1 METSILSGLEASKAL
16 YSSLES
22 RISHLKDRG
31 IVPGLAA
38 VLVGNNPASEIYVKN
53 KTKKFESLGLKT
65 DVFRLEETVSEDELL
80 SLIIKLNTDSE
91 FHGILVQLPL
101 PKHIDSEKVLN
112 AIIPTKDVDGFH
124 PENAGLL
131 SIGKPRFVPC
141 TPKGIMFILRHFNID
156 LNGKHVVVIGRSNIV
171 GRPISILASL
181 KELGNATVT
190 LCHSGTKDLKYF
202 SKQADVLVAALGSP
216 EFVDSSYIKEGACL
230 VDVGINRIEIDGKSK
245 IVGDV
250 NQDSVTGIASSLT
263 PVPKGVGPMTI
274 AMLVENT
281 VLSAELLL
289 NWFLLAGDIMYKKL
303 LFIILPFLLFSC
315 TSNVDEAEVKKA
327 RQFFESVF
335 QDSVLDS
342 PEFQASLGYKSNYDK
357 WDDITWQ
364 ASRQRAYRA
373 KDDLDYLEKNIYF
386 DKLD

>member
-16 YSSLES
+16 YSTLES
-22 RISHLKDRG
+22 RISDLKDHG
-31 IVPGLAA
+31 IIPGLAA

-65 DVFRLEETVSEDELL
+65 DVFRLEEKVSEDELL
-80 SLIIKLNTDSE
+80 SLIARLNNDTD

-124 PENAGLL
+124 PENTGLL
-131 SIGKPRFVPC
+131 SIGKPRFIPC
-141 TPKGIMFILRHFNID
+141 TPKGIMFILKHFNID

-190 LCHSGTKDLKYF
+190 LCHSGTKDLKFF
-202 SKQADVLVAALGSP
+202 SKQADILVAALGSP
-216 EFVDSSYIKEGACL
+216 QFVDSSYIKEGACL
-230 VDVGINRIEIDGKSK
+230 VDVGINRIEVDGKSK

-263 PVPKGVGPMTI
+263 PVPKGIGPMTI

-289 NWFLLAGDIMYKKL
+289 N
-303 LFIILPFLLFSC
+303 
-315 TSNVDEAEVKKA
+315 
-327 RQFFESVF
+327 
-335 QDSVLDS
+335 
-342 PEFQASLGYKSNYDK
+342 
-357 WDDITWQ
+357 
-364 ASRQRAYRA
+364 
-373 KDDLDYLEKNIYF
+373 
-386 DKLD
+386 

>member
-22 RISHLKDRG
+22 RISDLKDHG
-31 IVPGLAA
+31 IIPGLAA

-65 DVFRLEETVSEDELL
+65 DVFRLEEKVSEDELL
-80 SLIIKLNTDSE
+80 SLIARLNNDAD

-131 SIGKPRFVPC
+131 SIGKPRFIPC
-141 TPKGIMFILRHFNID
+141 TPKGIMFILKHFNID

-190 LCHSGTKDLKYF
+190 LCHSGTKDLKFF
-202 SKQADVLVAALGSP
+202 SKQADILVAALGSP
-216 EFVDSSYIKEGACL
+216 QFVDSSYIKEGACL
-230 VDVGINRIEIDGKSK
+230 VDVGINRIEVDGKSK

-250 NQDSVTGIASSLT
+250 NQDSVSGIASSLT
-263 PVPKGVGPMTI
+263 PVPKGIGPMTI

-289 NWFLLAGDIMYKKL
+289 N
-303 LFIILPFLLFSC
+303 
-315 TSNVDEAEVKKA
+315 
-327 RQFFESVF
+327 
-335 QDSVLDS
+335 
-342 PEFQASLGYKSNYDK
+342 
-357 WDDITWQ
+357 
-364 ASRQRAYRA
+364 
-373 KDDLDYLEKNIYF
+373 
-386 DKLD
+386 

>member
-22 RISHLKDRG
+22 RISHLKDHD

-80 SLIIKLNTDSE
+80 SLISKLNTDTE

-289 NWFLLAGDIMYKKL
+289 N
-303 LFIILPFLLFSC
+303 
-315 TSNVDEAEVKKA
+315 
-327 RQFFESVF
+327 
-335 QDSVLDS
+335 
-342 PEFQASLGYKSNYDK
+342 
-357 WDDITWQ
+357 
-364 ASRQRAYRA
+364 
-373 KDDLDYLEKNIYF
+373 
-386 DKLD
+386 

>member
-22 RISHLKDRG
+22 RISDLKDHG
-31 IVPGLAA
+31 IIPGLAA

-65 DVFRLEETVSEDELL
+65 DVFRLEEKVSEDELL
-80 SLIIKLNTDSE
+80 SLIARLNNDAD

-131 SIGKPRFVPC
+131 SIGKPRFIPC
-141 TPKGIMFILRHFNID
+141 TPKGIMFILKHFNID

-190 LCHSGTKDLKYF
+190 LCHSGTKDLKFF
-202 SKQADVLVAALGSP
+202 SKQADILVAALGSP
-216 EFVDSSYIKEGACL
+216 QFVDSSYI
-230 VDVGINRIEIDGKSK
+230 
-245 IVGDV
+245 
-250 NQDSVTGIASSLT
+250 
-263 PVPKGVGPMTI
+263 
-274 AMLVENT
+274 
-281 VLSAELLL
+281 
-289 NWFLLAGDIMYKKL
+289 
-303 LFIILPFLLFSC
+303 
-315 TSNVDEAEVKKA
+315 
-327 RQFFESVF
+327 
-335 QDSVLDS
+335 
-342 PEFQASLGYKSNYDK
+342 
-357 WDDITWQ
+357 
-364 ASRQRAYRA
+364 
-373 KDDLDYLEKNIYF
+373 
-386 DKLD
+386 

>member
-22 RISHLKDRG
+22 RINVLKDHG
-31 IVPGLAA
+31 IIPGLAA

-65 DVFRLEETVSEDELL
+65 DVFRLEEKVSEDELL
-80 SLIIKLNTDSE
+80 SLINRLNNDAD

-131 SIGKPRFVPC
+131 SIGKPRFIPC
-141 TPKGIMFILRHFNID
+141 TPKGIMFILKHFNID

-190 LCHSGTKDLKYF
+190 LCHSGTKDLKFF
-202 SKQADVLVAALGSP
+202 SKQADILVAALGSP
-216 EFVDSSYIKEGACL
+216 QFVDSSYIKEGACL
-230 VDVGINRIEIDGKSK
+230 VDVGINRIEVDGKSK

-263 PVPKGVGPMTI
+263 PVPKGIGPMTI

-289 NWFLLAGDIMYKKL
+289 N
-303 LFIILPFLLFSC
+303 
-315 TSNVDEAEVKKA
+315 
-327 RQFFESVF
+327 
-335 QDSVLDS
+335 
-342 PEFQASLGYKSNYDK
+342 
-357 WDDITWQ
+357 
-364 ASRQRAYRA
+364 
-373 KDDLDYLEKNIYF
+373 
-386 DKLD
+386 

>member
-1 METSILSGLEASKAL
+1 MDTKILSGLEASKAL
-16 YSSLES
+16 FNGLLS
-22 RISHLKDRG
+22 RIDNLKSNG
-31 IVPGLAA
+31 ITPGLAA
-38 VLVGNNPASEIYVKN
+38 VLVGENPASEIYVRN

-65 DVFRLEETVSEDELL
+65 DLFRLDSDVKESELL
-80 SLIIKLNTDSE
+80 NLINDLNHNND

-112 AIIPTKDVDGFH
+112 AITPTKDVDGFH

-141 TPKGIMFILRHFNID
+141 TPKGIMYILNHFNID

-171 GRPISILASL
+171 GRPISILSSL
-181 KELGNATVT
+181 KSLGNATVT

-202 SKQADVLVAALGSP
+202 SKQADILVAALGSP
-216 EFVDSSYIKEGACL
+216 EFVDASYVKKGACL
-230 VDVGINRIEIDGKSK
+230 VDVGINRIEKNGKSR

-250 NQDSVTGIASSLT
+250 NQESVTGVASSLT

-289 NWFLLAGDIMYKKL
+289 N
-303 LFIILPFLLFSC
+303 
-315 TSNVDEAEVKKA
+315 
-327 RQFFESVF
+327 
-335 QDSVLDS
+335 
-342 PEFQASLGYKSNYDK
+342 
-357 WDDITWQ
+357 
-364 ASRQRAYRA
+364 
-373 KDDLDYLEKNIYF
+373 
-386 DKLD
+386 

>member
-22 RISHLKDRG
+22 RISHLKDHG

-80 SLIIKLNTDSE
+80 SLISKLNTDSE

-112 AIIPTKDVDGFH
+112 AIFPTKDVDGFH

-141 TPKGIMFILRHFNID
+141 TPKGIMFILKHFNID

-230 VDVGINRIEIDGKSK
+230 VDVGINRIEVEGNSK

-289 NWFLLAGDIMYKKL
+289 N
-303 LFIILPFLLFSC
+303 
-315 TSNVDEAEVKKA
+315 
-327 RQFFESVF
+327 
-335 QDSVLDS
+335 
-342 PEFQASLGYKSNYDK
+342 
-357 WDDITWQ
+357 
-364 ASRQRAYRA
+364 
-373 KDDLDYLEKNIYF
+373 
-386 DKLD
+386 

>member
-1 METSILSGLEASKAL
+1 METSILSGIEASKAL
-16 YSSLES
+16 YSSLKD
-22 RISHLKDRG
+22 RISHLKNHG
-31 IVPGLAA
+31 ITPGLAA

-53 KTKKFESLGLKT
+53 KTKKFEALGLKT
-65 DVFRLEETVSEDELL
+65 DLFRLNEDVSEQELL
-80 SLIIKLNTDSE
+80 SLIDKLNSDAE

-112 AIIPTKDVDGFH
+112 AIVPTKDVDGFH

-131 SIGKPRFVPC
+131 SIGKPRFIPC
-141 TPKGIMFILRHFNID
+141 TPKGMMFILKHFNVD

-190 LCHSGTKDLKYF
+190 LCHSGTKDLKYH

-216 EFVDSSYIKEGACL
+216 EFVDASYIKEGACIL
-230 VDVGINRIEIDGKSK
+230 DVGINRIERDGKSK

-250 NQDSVTGIASSLT
+250 NQESVMGVASSLT

-289 NWFLLAGDIMYKKL
+289 N
-303 LFIILPFLLFSC
+303 
-315 TSNVDEAEVKKA
+315 
-327 RQFFESVF
+327 
-335 QDSVLDS
+335 
-342 PEFQASLGYKSNYDK
+342 
-357 WDDITWQ
+357 
-364 ASRQRAYRA
+364 
-373 KDDLDYLEKNIYF
+373 
-386 DKLD
+386 

>member
-1 METSILSGLEASKAL
+1 MDTKILSGLEASKAL
-16 YSSLES
+16 FDGLLS
-22 RISHLKDRG
+22 RIDNLKSNG
-31 IVPGLAA
+31 ITPGLAA
-38 VLVGNNPASEIYVKN
+38 VLVGKNPASEIYVRN

-65 DVFRLEETVSEDELL
+65 NLFYLDSDVKESELL
-80 SLIIKLNTDSE
+80 NLINDLNHNND

-112 AIIPTKDVDGFH
+112 AITPTKDVDGFH

-141 TPKGIMFILRHFNID
+141 TPKGIMYILNHFNID

-171 GRPISILASL
+171 GRPISILSSL
-181 KELGNATVT
+181 KSLGNATVT

-202 SKQADVLVAALGSP
+202 SKQADILVAALGSP
-216 EFVDSSYIKEGACL
+216 EFVDASYIKKGACI
-230 VDVGINRIEIDGKSK
+230 VDVGINRIEKNGKSR

-250 NQDSVTGIASSLT
+250 NQESVTGVASSLT

-289 NWFLLAGDIMYKKL
+289 N
-303 LFIILPFLLFSC
+303 
-315 TSNVDEAEVKKA
+315 
-327 RQFFESVF
+327 
-335 QDSVLDS
+335 
-342 PEFQASLGYKSNYDK
+342 
-357 WDDITWQ
+357 
-364 ASRQRAYRA
+364 
-373 KDDLDYLEKNIYF
+373 
-386 DKLD
+386 

>member
-22 RISHLKDRG
+22 RISYLKDHG
-31 IVPGLAA
+31 IIPGLAA

-65 DVFRLEETVSEDELL
+65 DVFRLEEKVSEDELL
-80 SLIIKLNTDSE
+80 SLIARLNNDAD

-131 SIGKPRFVPC
+131 SIGKPRFIPC
-141 TPKGIMFILRHFNID
+141 TPKGIMFILKHFNID

-202 SKQADVLVAALGSP
+202 SKQADILVAALGSP
-216 EFVDSSYIKEGACL
+216 QFVDSSYIKEGACL
-230 VDVGINRIEIDGKSK
+230 VDVGINRIEVDGKSK

-250 NQDSVTGIASSLT
+250 NQDSVTGVASSLT
-263 PVPKGVGPMTI
+263 PVPKGIGPMTI

-289 NWFLLAGDIMYKKL
+289 N
-303 LFIILPFLLFSC
+303 
-315 TSNVDEAEVKKA
+315 
-327 RQFFESVF
+327 
-335 QDSVLDS
+335 
-342 PEFQASLGYKSNYDK
+342 
-357 WDDITWQ
+357 
-364 ASRQRAYRA
+364 
-373 KDDLDYLEKNIYF
+373 
-386 DKLD
+386 

>member
-22 RISHLKDRG
+22 RISDLKDHG
-31 IVPGLAA
+31 IIPGLAA

-65 DVFRLEETVSEDELL
+65 DVFRLEEKVSEDELL
-80 SLIIKLNTDSE
+80 SLIRRLNNDAD

-131 SIGKPRFVPC
+131 SIGKPRFIPC
-141 TPKGIMFILRHFNID
+141 TPKGIMFILKHFNID

-190 LCHSGTKDLKYF
+190 LCHSGTKDLKFF
-202 SKQADVLVAALGSP
+202 SKQADILVAALGSP
-216 EFVDSSYIKEGACL
+216 QFVDSSYIKEGACL
-230 VDVGINRIEIDGKSK
+230 VDVGINRIEVDGKSK

-263 PVPKGVGPMTI
+263 PVPKGIGPMTI

-289 NWFLLAGDIMYKKL
+289 N
-303 LFIILPFLLFSC
+303 
-315 TSNVDEAEVKKA
+315 
-327 RQFFESVF
+327 
-335 QDSVLDS
+335 
-342 PEFQASLGYKSNYDK
+342 
-357 WDDITWQ
+357 
-364 ASRQRAYRA
+364 
-373 KDDLDYLEKNIYF
+373 
-386 DKLD
+386 

>member
-1 METSILSGLEASKAL
+1 METFILSGLEASKAL

-22 RISHLKDRG
+22 RISDLKDHG
-31 IVPGLAA
+31 ITPGLAA

-65 DVFRLEETVSEDELL
+65 DVFRLEEKVSEDELL
-80 SLIIKLNTDSE
+80 SLIARLNNDAD

-131 SIGKPRFVPC
+131 SIGKPRFIPC
-141 TPKGIMFILRHFNID
+141 TPKGIMFILKHFNID

-190 LCHSGTKDLKYF
+190 LCHSGTKDLKFF
-202 SKQADVLVAALGSP
+202 SKQADILVAALGSP
-216 EFVDSSYIKEGACL
+216 QFVDSSYIKEGACL
-230 VDVGINRIEIDGKSK
+230 VDVGINRIEVDGKSK

-263 PVPKGVGPMTI
+263 PVPKGIGPMTI

-289 NWFLLAGDIMYKKL
+289 N
-303 LFIILPFLLFSC
+303 
-315 TSNVDEAEVKKA
+315 
-327 RQFFESVF
+327 
-335 QDSVLDS
+335 
-342 PEFQASLGYKSNYDK
+342 
-357 WDDITWQ
+357 
-364 ASRQRAYRA
+364 
-373 KDDLDYLEKNIYF
+373 
-386 DKLD
+386 

>member
-22 RISHLKDRG
+22 RISHLKDHG
-31 IVPGLAA
+31 IIPGLAA

-80 SLIIKLNTDSE
+80 SLINKLNTDSE

-112 AIIPTKDVDGFH
+112 AIFPTKDVDGFH

-141 TPKGIMFILRHFNID
+141 TPKGIMFILKRFNID

-216 EFVDSSYIKEGACL
+216 EFVDSSYIKDGACL
-230 VDVGINRIEIDGKSK
+230 VDVGINRIEVDGKSK

-289 NWFLLAGDIMYKKL
+289 N
-303 LFIILPFLLFSC
+303 
-315 TSNVDEAEVKKA
+315 
-327 RQFFESVF
+327 
-335 QDSVLDS
+335 
-342 PEFQASLGYKSNYDK
+342 
-357 WDDITWQ
+357 
-364 ASRQRAYRA
+364 
-373 KDDLDYLEKNIYF
+373 
-386 DKLD
+386 

>member
-1 METSILSGLEASKAL
+1 METAILSGIEASKAL
-16 YSSLES
+16 YSSLED
-22 RISHLKDRG
+22 RISRLKNHG
-31 IVPGLAA
+31 ITPGLAA

-53 KTKKFESLGLKT
+53 KTKKFEALGLKT
-65 DVFRLEETVSEDELL
+65 DLFRLNEDVSEQELL
-80 SLIIKLNTDSE
+80 SLIDKLNSDDE

-131 SIGKPRFVPC
+131 SIGKPRFIPC
-141 TPKGIMFILRHFNID
+141 TPKGMMFILKHFNID

-190 LCHSGTKDLKYF
+190 LCHSGTKDLKYH

-216 EFVDSSYIKEGACL
+216 EFVDASYIKEGACIL
-230 VDVGINRIEIDGKSK
+230 DVGINRIERDGKSK

-250 NQDSVTGIASSLT
+250 NQESVSGKASSLT

-289 NWFLLAGDIMYKKL
+289 N
-303 LFIILPFLLFSC
+303 
-315 TSNVDEAEVKKA
+315 
-327 RQFFESVF
+327 
-335 QDSVLDS
+335 
-342 PEFQASLGYKSNYDK
+342 
-357 WDDITWQ
+357 
-364 ASRQRAYRA
+364 
-373 KDDLDYLEKNIYF
+373 
-386 DKLD
+386 

>member
-22 RISHLKDRG
+22 RISHLKDHR
-31 IVPGLAA
+31 IIPGLAA

-53 KTKKFESLGLKT
+53 KTKKFESLRLKT

-80 SLIIKLNTDSE
+80 SLISKLNGDSE

-141 TPKGIMFILRHFNID
+141 TPKGIMFILKHFNID

-202 SKQADVLVAALGSP
+202 SKQADVLIAALGSP

-250 NQDSVTGIASSLT
+250 NQESVTGIASSLT

-289 NWFLLAGDIMYKKL
+289 
-303 LFIILPFLLFSC
+303 S
-315 TSNVDEAEVKKA
+315 
-327 RQFFESVF
+327 
-335 QDSVLDS
+335 
-342 PEFQASLGYKSNYDK
+342 
-357 WDDITWQ
+357 
-364 ASRQRAYRA
+364 
-373 KDDLDYLEKNIYF
+373 
-386 DKLD
+386 

>member
-16 YSSLES
+16 YLSLES
-22 RISHLKDRG
+22 RISHLKNHG

-53 KTKKFESLGLKT
+53 KTKKFETLELKT
-65 DVFRLEETVSEDELL
+65 DVFRLEQTVSEDELL
-80 SLIIKLNTDSE
+80 SLISQLNTDSE

-141 TPKGIMFILRHFNID
+141 TPKGIMFMLKHFNID

-190 LCHSGTKDLKYF
+190 LCHSGTKNLKYF

-216 EFVDSSYIKEGACL
+216 KFVDSSYIKEGACL

-250 NQDSVTGIASSLT
+250 NQDSVSGIASSLT

-289 NWFLLAGDIMYKKL
+289 N
-303 LFIILPFLLFSC
+303 
-315 TSNVDEAEVKKA
+315 
-327 RQFFESVF
+327 
-335 QDSVLDS
+335 
-342 PEFQASLGYKSNYDK
+342 
-357 WDDITWQ
+357 
-364 ASRQRAYRA
+364 
-373 KDDLDYLEKNIYF
+373 
-386 DKLD
+386 

>member
-22 RISHLKDRG
+22 RISDLKNHG
-31 IVPGLAA
+31 IIPGLAA

-65 DVFRLEETVSEDELL
+65 DVFRLEEKVSEDELL
-80 SLIIKLNTDSE
+80 SLIARLNNDAD

-131 SIGKPRFVPC
+131 SIGKPRFIPC
-141 TPKGIMFILRHFNID
+141 TPKGIMFILKHFNID

-190 LCHSGTKDLKYF
+190 LCHSGTKDLKFF
-202 SKQADVLVAALGSP
+202 SKQADILVAALGSP
-216 EFVDSSYIKEGACL
+216 QFVDSSYIKEGACL
-230 VDVGINRIEIDGKSK
+230 VDVGINRIEVDGKSK

-263 PVPKGVGPMTI
+263 PVPKGIGPMTI

-289 NWFLLAGDIMYKKL
+289 N
-303 LFIILPFLLFSC
+303 
-315 TSNVDEAEVKKA
+315 
-327 RQFFESVF
+327 
-335 QDSVLDS
+335 
-342 PEFQASLGYKSNYDK
+342 
-357 WDDITWQ
+357 
-364 ASRQRAYRA
+364 
-373 KDDLDYLEKNIYF
+373 
-386 DKLD
+386 

>member
-22 RISHLKDRG
+22 RISHLKDHG

-80 SLIIKLNTDSE
+80 SLISNLNTDSE

-141 TPKGIMFILRHFNID
+141 TPKGIMFILKHFNID

-289 NWFLLAGDIMYKKL
+289 N
-303 LFIILPFLLFSC
+303 
-315 TSNVDEAEVKKA
+315 
-327 RQFFESVF
+327 
-335 QDSVLDS
+335 
-342 PEFQASLGYKSNYDK
+342 
-357 WDDITWQ
+357 
-364 ASRQRAYRA
+364 
-373 KDDLDYLEKNIYF
+373 
-386 DKLD
+386 

>member
-1 METSILSGLEASKAL
+1 MDTKILSGLEASKAL
-16 YSSLES
+16 FNGLLS
-22 RISHLKDRG
+22 RIDNLKSNG
-31 IVPGLAA
+31 ITPGLAA
-38 VLVGNNPASEIYVKN
+38 VLVGENPASEIYVRN

-65 DVFRLEETVSEDELL
+65 DLFRLDSDVKESELL
-80 SLIIKLNTDSE
+80 NLINDLNHNND

-112 AIIPTKDVDGFH
+112 AITPTKDVDGFH

-141 TPKGIMFILRHFNID
+141 TPKGIMYILNHFNID

-171 GRPISILASL
+171 GRPISILSSL
-181 KELGNATVT
+181 KSLGNATVT

-202 SKQADVLVAALGSP
+202 SKQADILVAALGSP
-216 EFVDSSYIKEGACL
+216 EFVDASYVKKGACL
-230 VDVGINRIEIDGKSK
+230 VDVGINRIEKDGKSR

-250 NQDSVTGIASSLT
+250 NQESVTGVASSLT

-289 NWFLLAGDIMYKKL
+289 N
-303 LFIILPFLLFSC
+303 
-315 TSNVDEAEVKKA
+315 
-327 RQFFESVF
+327 
-335 QDSVLDS
+335 
-342 PEFQASLGYKSNYDK
+342 
-357 WDDITWQ
+357 
-364 ASRQRAYRA
+364 
-373 KDDLDYLEKNIYF
+373 
-386 DKLD
+386 

>member
-1 METSILSGLEASKAL
+1 MNTSILSGVEASKAL
-16 YSSLES
+16 YNSLED
-22 RISHLKDRG
+22 RIAILKKQS
-31 IVPGLAA
+31 IIPGLAA
-38 VLVGNNPASEIYVKN
+38 VLVGNNPASEIYVRN
-53 KTKKFESLGLKT
+53 KTKKFEALGLKT
-65 DVFRLEETVSEDELL
+65 DLFRLDENVLEEELL
-80 SLIIKLNTDSE
+80 SLIDKLNTDSE

-112 AIIPTKDVDGFH
+112 AIVPTKDVDGFH

-131 SIGKPRFVPC
+131 SIGKPRFIPC
-141 TPKGIMFILRHFNID
+141 TPKGMMFILKHFNID

-216 EFVDSSYIKEGACL
+216 QFVDSSYIKKGACL
-230 VDVGINRIEIDGKSK
+230 IDVGINRIEVDGKSK
-245 IVGDV
+245 IVGDID
-250 NQDSVTGIASSLT
+250 QESVMGIADSLT

-289 NWFLLAGDIMYKKL
+289 N
-303 LFIILPFLLFSC
+303 
-315 TSNVDEAEVKKA
+315 
-327 RQFFESVF
+327 
-335 QDSVLDS
+335 
-342 PEFQASLGYKSNYDK
+342 
-357 WDDITWQ
+357 
-364 ASRQRAYRA
+364 
-373 KDDLDYLEKNIYF
+373 
-386 DKLD
+386 

>member
-22 RISHLKDRG
+22 RISHLKDHG
-31 IVPGLAA
+31 IIPGLAA

-53 KTKKFESLGLKT
+53 KTKKFESLRLKT

-80 SLIIKLNTDSE
+80 SLISKLNSDSE

-141 TPKGIMFILRHFNID
+141 TPKGIMFILKHFNID

-202 SKQADVLVAALGSP
+202 SKQADVLIAALGSP

-230 VDVGINRIEIDGKSK
+230 VDVGINRIEINGKSK

-250 NQDSVTGIASSLT
+250 NQESVTGIASSLT

-289 NWFLLAGDIMYKKL
+289 
-303 LFIILPFLLFSC
+303 S
-315 TSNVDEAEVKKA
+315 
-327 RQFFESVF
+327 
-335 QDSVLDS
+335 
-342 PEFQASLGYKSNYDK
+342 
-357 WDDITWQ
+357 
-364 ASRQRAYRA
+364 
-373 KDDLDYLEKNIYF
+373 
-386 DKLD
+386 

>member
-1 METSILSGLEASKAL
+1 MDTSILSGLEASKAL

-22 RISHLKDRG
+22 RITYLKDHG
-31 IVPGLAA
+31 VVPGLAA

-65 DVFRLEETVSEDELL
+65 DVFRLEETVSEDKLL
-80 SLIIKLNTDSE
+80 SLISKLNNNSE

-101 PKHIDSEKVLN
+101 PKHIHSEKVLN
-112 AIIPTKDVDGFH
+112 AIIPIKDVDGFH

-141 TPKGIMFILRHFNID
+141 TPKGIMFILKHFNID

-230 VDVGINRIEIDGKSK
+230 VDVGINRIEVDGKSK

-289 NWFLLAGDIMYKKL
+289 N
-303 LFIILPFLLFSC
+303 
-315 TSNVDEAEVKKA
+315 
-327 RQFFESVF
+327 
-335 QDSVLDS
+335 
-342 PEFQASLGYKSNYDK
+342 
-357 WDDITWQ
+357 
-364 ASRQRAYRA
+364 
-373 KDDLDYLEKNIYF
+373 
-386 DKLD
+386 

>member
-141 TPKGIMFILRHFNID
+141 TPKGIMFILKHFNID

-289 NWFLLAGDIMYKKL
+289 N
-303 LFIILPFLLFSC
+303 
-315 TSNVDEAEVKKA
+315 
-327 RQFFESVF
+327 
-335 QDSVLDS
+335 
-342 PEFQASLGYKSNYDK
+342 
-357 WDDITWQ
+357 
-364 ASRQRAYRA
+364 
-373 KDDLDYLEKNIYF
+373 
-386 DKLD
+386 

>member
-16 YSSLES
+16 FSSLES
-22 RISHLKDRG
+22 RISDLKDHG
-31 IVPGLAA
+31 IIPGLAA

-65 DVFRLEETVSEDELL
+65 DVFRLEEKVSEDELL
-80 SLIIKLNTDSE
+80 SLISRLNNDAD

-131 SIGKPRFVPC
+131 SIGKPRFIPC
-141 TPKGIMFILRHFNID
+141 TPKGIMFILKHFNID

-216 EFVDSSYIKEGACL
+216 QFVDSSYIKEGACL
-230 VDVGINRIEIDGKSK
+230 VDVGINRIEVDGKSK

-263 PVPKGVGPMTI
+263 PVPKGIGPMTI

-289 NWFLLAGDIMYKKL
+289 N
-303 LFIILPFLLFSC
+303 
-315 TSNVDEAEVKKA
+315 
-327 RQFFESVF
+327 
-335 QDSVLDS
+335 
-342 PEFQASLGYKSNYDK
+342 
-357 WDDITWQ
+357 
-364 ASRQRAYRA
+364 
-373 KDDLDYLEKNIYF
+373 
-386 DKLD
+386 

>member
-22 RISHLKDRG
+22 RISDLKDHG
-31 IVPGLAA
+31 IIPGLAA

-65 DVFRLEETVSEDELL
+65 DVFRLEEKVSEDELL
-80 SLIIKLNTDSE
+80 SLIARLNNDAD

-131 SIGKPRFVPC
+131 SIGKPRFIPC
-141 TPKGIMFILRHFNID
+141 TPKGIMFILKHFNID

-190 LCHSGTKDLKYF
+190 LCHSGTKDLKFF
-202 SKQADVLVAALGSP
+202 SKQADILVAALGSP
-216 EFVDSSYIKEGACL
+216 QFVDSSYIKEGACL
-230 VDVGINRIEIDGKSK
+230 VDVGINRIEVDGKSK

-250 NQDSVTGIASSLT
+250 KQDSVTGVASSLT
-263 PVPKGVGPMTI
+263 PVPKGIGPMTI

-289 NWFLLAGDIMYKKL
+289 N
-303 LFIILPFLLFSC
+303 
-315 TSNVDEAEVKKA
+315 
-327 RQFFESVF
+327 
-335 QDSVLDS
+335 
-342 PEFQASLGYKSNYDK
+342 
-357 WDDITWQ
+357 
-364 ASRQRAYRA
+364 
-373 KDDLDYLEKNIYF
+373 
-386 DKLD
+386 

>member
-22 RISHLKDRG
+22 RISDLKDHR
-31 IVPGLAA
+31 IIPGLAA

-65 DVFRLEETVSEDELL
+65 DVVRLEEKVSEDELL
-80 SLIIKLNTDSE
+80 SLIARLNNDAD

-131 SIGKPRFVPC
+131 SIGKPRFIPC
-141 TPKGIMFILRHFNID
+141 TPKGIMFVLKHFNID

-190 LCHSGTKDLKYF
+190 LCHSGTKDLKFF
-202 SKQADVLVAALGSP
+202 SKQADILVAALGSP
-216 EFVDSSYIKEGACL
+216 QFVDSSYIKEGACL
-230 VDVGINRIEIDGKSK
+230 VDVGINRIEVDGKSK

-250 NQDSVTGIASSLT
+250 NQDSVTGIATSLT
-263 PVPKGVGPMTI
+263 PVPKGIGPMTI

-289 NWFLLAGDIMYKKL
+289 N
-303 LFIILPFLLFSC
+303 
-315 TSNVDEAEVKKA
+315 
-327 RQFFESVF
+327 
-335 QDSVLDS
+335 
-342 PEFQASLGYKSNYDK
+342 
-357 WDDITWQ
+357 
-364 ASRQRAYRA
+364 
-373 KDDLDYLEKNIYF
+373 
-386 DKLD
+386 

>member
-22 RISHLKDRG
+22 RISDLKDHG
-31 IVPGLAA
+31 IIPGLAA
-38 VLVGNNPASEIYVKN
+38 VVVGNNPASEIYVKN

-65 DVFRLEETVSEDELL
+65 DVFRLEEKVSEDELL
-80 SLIIKLNTDSE
+80 SLISRLNNDAD

-131 SIGKPRFVPC
+131 SIGKPRFIPC
-141 TPKGIMFILRHFNID
+141 TPKGIMFILKYFNID

-190 LCHSGTKDLKYF
+190 LCHSGTKDLKFF
-202 SKQADVLVAALGSP
+202 SKQADILVAALGSP
-216 EFVDSSYIKEGACL
+216 QFVDSSYIKEGACL
-230 VDVGINRIEIDGKSK
+230 VDVGINRIEVDGKSK

-263 PVPKGVGPMTI
+263 PVPKGIGPMTI

-289 NWFLLAGDIMYKKL
+289 N
-303 LFIILPFLLFSC
+303 
-315 TSNVDEAEVKKA
+315 
-327 RQFFESVF
+327 
-335 QDSVLDS
+335 
-342 PEFQASLGYKSNYDK
+342 
-357 WDDITWQ
+357 
-364 ASRQRAYRA
+364 
-373 KDDLDYLEKNIYF
+373 
-386 DKLD
+386 